1 MIVKDIFDKIET
13 KTTIGKPLTPSTWIG
28 EPKYYP
34 ITRIKITCGG
44 GMGGS
49 SWYEYVDRI
58 PLDKFEDFTGKMLRV
73 KTVDG
78 NEKLINPN
86 YVVEVDSEITMI
98 CATLNSQ
105 NPHFEKGLYEYRFL
119 YRDGIKVKLADRYLG
134 R

>member
-13 KTTIGKPLTPSTWIG
+13 KTTIGKPLTPSTWVG

-34 ITRIKITCGG
+34 ITRIKMTCGG

-49 SWYEYVDRI
+49 SWYEYVERFSLNDISDR
-58 PLDKFEDFTGKMLRV
+58 PLGTMWRI

-86 YVVEVDSEITMI
+86 YVVEVDSEITMV
-98 CATLNSQ
+98 CVTFDSR
-105 NPHFEKGLYEYRFL
+105 NPHFEKGIYTYRFL
-119 YRDGIKVKLADRYLG
+119 YRDGTKVSLSDRFG
-134 R
+134 